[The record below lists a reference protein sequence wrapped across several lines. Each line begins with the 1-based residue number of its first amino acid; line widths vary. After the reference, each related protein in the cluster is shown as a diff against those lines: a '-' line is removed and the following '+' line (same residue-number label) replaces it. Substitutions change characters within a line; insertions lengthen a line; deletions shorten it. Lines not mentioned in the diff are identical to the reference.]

1 MYQSSLVRWNTLGIT
16 AKSPNFQPSGNISK
30 QEFSSHVCRGGIKR
44 LFWGPVEVL
53 RDQIDHYSA
62 ITTDAVCEMPLLEAA
77 RSGHE
82 KMVKLLIDHGA
93 NIEARDREPET
104 PLRLVAVYGHG
115 AIVKQFVDRSTGLDC
130 LDNNGRTPL
139 SIAAAYGRRAI
150 VTQHIDRSAGLD
162 CLDKDGGTPLSNAAD
177 AEPSW
182 RLESDHPFPHAHTVR
197 VLRNAR
203 ANPDILDL
211 RI

>member
-16 AKSPNFQPSGNISK
+16 AKSPNLQPSGNISE
-30 QEFSSHVCRGGIKR
+30 QEFSSHVYRGGIKR

-53 RDQIDHYSA
+53 RDQIDHYAA

-104 PLRLVAVYGHG
+104 PLRLVAVYDHG
-115 AIVKQFVDRSTGLDC
+115 AIVKHFVDRSTGLDC

-139 SIAAAYGRRAI
+139 SIAAAYGRR
-150 VTQHIDRSAGLD
+150 VVVKQYIDRSAGLD
-162 CLDKDGGTPLSNAAD
+162 CLDKGGGTPLSNAAD
-177 AEPSW
+177 AESSW
-182 RLESDHPFPHAHTVR
+182 RLDSDHPFPHAHTVR

-203 ANPDILDL
+203 ANPNILDL
-211 RI
+211 RV